1 MEKESFLK
9 LITNL
14 SPQELNK
21 LIEEKGKK
29 PRLIPLFKKVDE
41 EIKKTKGE

>member
-29 PRLIPLFKKVDE
+29 PRLIPLFRKVE
-41 EIKKTKGE
+41 ENKNIKGV